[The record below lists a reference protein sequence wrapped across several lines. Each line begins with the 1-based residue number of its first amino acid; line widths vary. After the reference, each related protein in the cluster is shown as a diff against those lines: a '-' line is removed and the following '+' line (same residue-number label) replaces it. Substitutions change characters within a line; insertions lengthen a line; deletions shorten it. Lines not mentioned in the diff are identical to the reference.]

1 MEGITYLCRPVLTK
15 AAGGRVNGNIVLFI
29 SVEGKKKEKLPG
41 KHCWR
46 TGDIGILFCSLQ
58 LFPILLS
65 KKSEV
70 RQRQQ

>member
-1 MEGITYLCRPVLTK
+1 MEGITYLCRLFSQRQLE
-15 AAGGRVNGNIVLFI
+15 GEQMEILFFLSLLSEGR
-29 SVEGKKKEKLPG
+29 KKEKLPG

-70 RQRQQ
+70 